1 MFWLFG
7 FFVSLSGDSPTMT
20 IVFPLPPSS
29 GFSKT
34 GMSTPEYFFP
44 LVLNFGFI
52 VTTSRIVTY
61 NKDGVRIDI
70 HLDSSGM
77 FDMFTEYVFLCK
89 DHVVK
94 NDWYHPKTIKEFL
107 DIFNEYTKYIQHNS

>member
-1 MFWLFG
+1 MEEIRL
-7 FFVSLSGDSPTMT
+7 VHTILKSTNSGGYAKLTKE
-20 IVFPLPPSS
+20 FL
-29 GFSKT
+29 
-34 GMSTPEYFFP
+34 
-44 LVLNFGFI
+44 LNFGFI

-107 DIFNEYTKYIQHNS
+107 DIFNEYKTYIQHNS

>member
-1 MFWLFG
+1 MEEIRL
-7 FFVSLSGDSPTMT
+7 VHTILKSTNSGGYAALTRE
-20 IVFPLPPSS
+20 FL
-29 GFSKT
+29 
-34 GMSTPEYFFP
+34 
-44 LVLNFGFI
+44 LNFGFI

-77 FDMFTEYVFLCK
+77 FDMFTENVFLCK
-89 DHVVK
+89 GHVVK

-107 DIFNEYTKYIQHNS
+107 DIFNEYKTYIQHNS